1 MTLVV
6 QGSLEE
12 TIVAMGCRR
21 RRRAPLGR
29 AADGQDDAS
38 RFTVR
43 DAVTDAVRAPP
54 CPPLACPAL
63 PAAGSQRDA
72 GQGLGLAQ
80 AEVPT
85 RLCHLGSTDLS
96 CSMRTVGLGATGA
109 LCCLIVTKG
118 LLQVLAVRCAN

>member
-1 MTLVV
+1 MAVKHQTSTLQDITKQQAATGLHPQATVMAV

-21 RRRAPLGR
+21 RRGAPLGR

-54 CPPLACPAL
+54 CRLLACPAL
-63 PAAGSQRDA
+63 PAAGSQREA
-72 GQGLGLAQ
+72 GLGL
-80 AEVPT
+80 
-85 RLCHLGSTDLS
+85 
-96 CSMRTVGLGATGA
+96 GLGTG
-109 LCCLIVTKG
+109 
-118 LLQVLAVRCAN
+118 